1 MAGDNA
7 GSHGSTPT
15 PPETQPAG
23 SPTPPAPA
31 AGSGGRAAP
40 AKSPKTILDEL
51 NTKLE
56 EASAAASESKE
67 ASDALK
73 ADIDALKKAYDAV
86 GKAAEDYGKGRP
98 SLQQQLSERKT
109 YIDGKRP
116 LIEKAIGDRKDEAD
130 KAWDDFRKRL
140 QDLDQQR
147 QQQWDQL
154 IHAQEDLRQKQKAR
168 DQANEALVVLNGR
181 QAAIADRLKKLGDL
195 KTYIESAED
204 RNAADAMYVAL
215 REYDLQWR
223 RTNED
228 LKEVDA
234 YRAELEAAWTE
245 LNERDAAVREAARK
259 RSQAQNAFDLTKDEL
274 ERLQTNRVEEVLR
287 LLAAIPAS
295 AAGRPSGAA
304 A

>member
-1 MAGDNA
+1 MAGTNA
-7 GSHGSTPT
+7 GSQDATPT
-15 PPETQPAG
+15 PPEPQPAG
-23 SPTPPAPA
+23 SPAPSPPAA
-31 AGSGGRAAP
+31 TSGGGAAP

-56 EASAAASESKE
+56 EASAAASESRE

-73 ADIDALKKAYDAV
+73 ADIDALRKAYEGV
-86 GKAAEDYGKGRP
+86 GKAVEDYGKGHP

-116 LIEKAIGDRKDEAD
+116 LIENAIDDRKDEAD

-140 QDLDQQR
+140 QDLEQQR

-154 IHAQEDLRQKQKAR
+154 VQAQEDLRHKQQAR
-168 DQANEALVVLNGR
+168 DQANDAFEALKGR

-195 KTYIESAED
+195 KTYIEAAED

-223 RTNED
+223 RASDD

-234 YRAELEAAWTE
+234 YRAELEAAWAT
-245 LNERDAAVREAARK
+245 LNERDAAVREAAQK
-259 RSQAQNAFDLTKDEL
+259 RSHAQNAFDLTKAEL
-274 ERLQTNRVEEVLR
+274 ERLRANRVEEILK
-287 LLAAIPAS
+287 LLVTTPTSAS
-295 AAGRPSGAA
+295 GRPSGAA